1 MLDVTDPTLVQ
12 DRDIANSAG
21 ANARRLAVSSSFN
34 SIVSMMAGDV
44 ALITDERMV
53 DARPINAS
61 TNQVFLDRRDGAAY
75 EARNVP
81 NDPHLGQW
89 DGVFTQAALAIAAV
103 HAYAT
108 DSLRGDYL
116 AQLFA
121 IRGYTALQ
129 VAEDICPG
137 FPLNDLTPDGQPK
150 LGGPLT
156 TDSAIT
162 YAMSQLDSA
171 EHYAVDSIRFLNLA
185 RVAKGRALL
194 DLGHYAEAAA
204 AVAGVPTDFVYLPDW
219 VNFVYVQPY
228 QWSGVRLAVGNLDGG
243 TGLPFAS
250 AADPR
255 TPVIYKTV
263 RYGNAADSLYD
274 QRKYTNNSVPMVV
287 ASGVEARLIEAEAA
301 LQANDPQWLAILN
314 QLRAT
319 AITPA
324 MSSISNP
331 PATHDAQVDLL
342 YRERAFWLYLTGR
355 RLGDLRRLIRNY
367 GRMPESV
374 FPTGAYPLGGSY
386 GPATAI
392 PFVYD
397 VQRRF
402 NPHITSGCTTR

>member
-12 DRDIANSAG
+12 DSDIANTAG
-21 ANARRLAVSSSFN
+21 ANARRLAVSASFN
-34 SIVSMMAGDV
+34 SLASMMAGDV

-53 DARPINAS
+53 DAKPINAS
-61 TNQVFLDRRDGAAY
+61 TNQVFLDRRDGESY

-89 DGVFTQAALAIAAV
+89 DGVFTQAAIAITAV
-103 HAYAT
+103 HAYAA

-129 VAEDICPG
+129 VAEDICSG
-137 FPLNDLTPDGQPK
+137 FPLNDLTDDGQPK
-150 LGGPLT
+150 LSGPLT
-156 TDSAIT
+156 TDSAVTFAI
-162 YAMSQLDSA
+162 SQLDSA
-171 EHYAVDSIRFLNLA
+171 EHYAVDSTRFLNLA

-204 AVAGVPTDFVYLPDW
+204 AVAQVPTDFVYLPEW

-228 QWSGVRLAVGNLDGG
+228 QWSGVRLAVGNHDGG
-243 TGLPFAS
+243 TGLLFAT
-250 AADPR
+250 ANDPR
-255 TPVIYKTV
+255 APAVFKAV

-274 QRKYTNNSVPMVV
+274 QLKYADNSVPMVV
-287 ASGVEARLIEAEAA
+287 AGGIEARLIEAEAA
-301 LQANDPQWLAILN
+301 LNVGDPRWFATLN
-314 QLRAT
+314 SLRAT

-324 MSSISNP
+324 MDPIP
-331 PATHDAQVDLL
+331 TMPTATADQVDLL
-342 YRERAFWLYLTGR
+342 YSERAFWLYLTGR

-367 GRMPESV
+367 GRAPETV
-374 FPTGAYPLGGSY
+374 FPTGTYPLGGSY
-386 GPATAI
+386 GSATAI

-402 NPHITSGCTTR
+402 NPHITSGCATR